1 MRRPLSKRK
10 CRHCMTFFDPN
21 PRSAGRQRYC
31 SLPECRQASKAASQ
45 LKWRHK
51 PVNRDYFKGPTHVER
66 VRQWRQ
72 AHPAYWRRK
81 PSETSDAL
89 QDSLTPKP
97 ISNQPLER
105 DLRRDALQDSLFTQP
120 AVFVG
125 FIAQLTGLALQDDIA
140 AAARHWQQLGHDILS
155 GATPY
160 QGDQSHDQTAPFTG
174 SAAAPASSIQLGG
187 SALGP

>member
-1 MRRPLSKRK
+1 
-10 CRHCMTFFDPN
+10 MTFFDPN

-72 AHPAYWRRK
+72 AHPGYWRRQ
-81 PSETSDAL
+81 PSGAPDAL
-89 QDSLTPKP
+89 QDSLKPKA
-97 ISNQPLER
+97 ISNQSLGR

-140 AAARHWQQLGHDILS
+140 AAARNWQQLGHDILS
-155 GATPY
+155 GSTSY
-160 QGDQSHDQTAPFTG
+160 QGDQSHDQTAHFTG
-174 SAAAPASSIQLGG
+174 SAPAPASPVQLGG